1 MSSDGSFWKLS
12 RKCRYALRA
21 LFELAWRG
29 SDEPV
34 SVQTI
39 AAAQNVPAR
48 FLEVILNEL
57 KRSGLVE
64 SRRGSDGG
72 YLLSGRPDDMTVGQ
86 VLRVLGA
93 VAGTQPPR
101 RAGRTGYVR
110 GDEALGLLQARVD
123 RAISEVCD
131 GTSFLELV
139 AEERRLAGQYV
150 PEYVI

>member
-1 MSSDGSFWKLS
+1 MPSDGSFWKLS

-29 SDEPV
+29 SAEPV

-39 AAAQNVPAR
+39 ATAQDVPAR

-72 YLLSGRPDDMTVGQ
+72 YLLSGRPDEVTVGQ
-86 VLRVLGA
+86 VLRVLG
-93 VAGTQPPR
+93 VAASQQSPR

-110 GDEALGLLQARVD
+110 GDEAMALLQARVD
-123 RAISEVCD
+123 QAISEVCD